1 MPDLLLH
8 DSTEQHVKSIDV
20 DLALDAAKLT
30 DGRYAELLAL
40 LLDTRRYERSE
51 KPFQLFANV
60 DLGDG
65 QRSVRVDVDFLS
77 PIEFKLRSRRSKKIE
92 GFRVQQA
99 DGCSAAFRAPEAII
113 VEGWMVN
120 GALNSVE
127 LRVAALPDFLVMKCY
142 ALRGRDKP
150 KDAYDICFC
159 LDQVADGGAAIAA
172 IWRARMQDKDIAVGL
187 DVLRTKFRTT
197 DDYGPRQVVEFHQS
211 TDAAERGI
219 QARRFPIGAA
229 VSGTGRRLK
238 KPGVG
243 REKRRNRE
251 ASEDCFVAAFLAYPF
266 RNSPRVAVSFVEYA
280 CRVAGRGR
288 RATHGV
294 Q

>member
-1 MPDLLLH
+1 MTSEPRFEGDYSERQTTAAHRVLVDLGQVLASFKECVVVVGGWVPDLLLH

-40 LLDTRRYERSE
+40 LLDTRRYERSD

-65 QRSVRVDVDFLS
+65 QQSVRVDVDFLS

-99 DGCSAAFRAPEAII
+99 DGCGAAFRAPEAII
-113 VEGWMVN
+113 VEGRMVN
-120 GALNSVE
+120 GVLNSVE

-150 KDAYDICFC
+150 KDA
-159 LDQVADGGAAIAA
+159 
-172 IWRARMQDKDIAVGL
+172 
-187 DVLRTKFRTT
+187 

-219 QARRFPIGAA
+219 QAQRAFQLVQRFLGL
-229 VSGTGRRLK
+229 V
-238 KPGVG
+238 GV
-243 REKRRNRE
+243 
-251 ASEDCFVAAFLAYPF
+251 
-266 RNSPRVAVSFVEYA
+266 
-280 CRVAGRGR
+280 
-288 RATHGV
+288 
-294 Q
+294 

>member
-1 MPDLLLH
+1 MNSEPRFEGDYSERQTIAAHRVLVDLGQVLASFKECVVVVGGWVPDLLLR
-8 DSTEQHVKSIDV
+8 DTTEQHVKSIDV

-30 DGRYAELLAL
+30 DGRYAGLLTL
-40 LLDTRRYERSE
+40 LVDSRRYERSE
-51 KPFQLFANV
+51 KPFQLFINV

-65 QRSVRVDVDFLS
+65 QKSIRVDVDFLA
-77 PIEFKLRSRRSKKIE
+77 PVEFKLRAQRPKMIE

-99 DGCSAAFRAPEAII
+99 DGCGTAFRAPEAII
-113 VEGWMVN
+113 VEGRMVN

-172 IWRARMQDKDIAVGL
+172 VWTAQKQDKVVVEALG
-187 DVLRTKFRTT
+187 VLRSKFRTA

-211 TDAAERGI
+211 ADAG
-219 QARRFPIGAA
+219 
-229 VSGTGRRLK
+229 
-238 KPGVG
+238 
-243 REKRRNRE
+243 
-251 ASEDCFVAAFLAYPF
+251 
-266 RNSPRVAVSFVEYA
+266 
-280 CRVAGRGR
+280 
-288 RATHGV
+288 
-294 Q
+294 

>member
-1 MPDLLLH
+1 MTSEPRFEGDYTERQTTAAHRVLVDLGQVLASFKECVVVVGGWVPDLLLH

-219 QARRFPIGAA
+219 QAQRAFQLVQRFLGL
-229 VSGTGRRLK
+229 V
-238 KPGVG
+238 GV
-243 REKRRNRE
+243 
-251 ASEDCFVAAFLAYPF
+251 
-266 RNSPRVAVSFVEYA
+266 
-280 CRVAGRGR
+280 
-288 RATHGV
+288 
-294 Q
+294 

>member
-1 MPDLLLH
+1 MNAEPRFEGDYSERQTAAAHRVLVDLGQVLVSFKECVVVVGGWVPDLLIH
-8 DSTEQHVKSIDV
+8 DGTEAHVKSIDV

-51 KPFQLFANV
+51 KPFQLFTTV

-65 QRSVRVDVDFLS
+65 QKPVRVDVDFLA
-77 PIEFKLRSRRSKKIE
+77 PIEFRLRSQRTKRTE

-99 DGCSAAFRAPEAII
+99 DGCGAAFRAPEAII
-113 VEGWMVN
+113 VEGRMVN

-159 LDQVADGGAAIAA
+159 LDQVADGGISIAA
-172 IWRARMQDKDIAVGL
+172 TWKERRQEKDIATAL
-187 DVLRTKFRTT
+187 EILRSKFRTVA
-197 DDYGPRQVVEFHQS
+197 DYGPRQVVDFHQS
-211 TDAAERGI
+211 SNATERGI
-219 QARRFPIGAA
+219 QAQRAFQLVQQFLGM
-229 VSGTGRRLK
+229 VS
-238 KPGVG
+238 
-243 REKRRNRE
+243 
-251 ASEDCFVAAFLAYPF
+251 A
-266 RNSPRVAVSFVEYA
+266 
-280 CRVAGRGR
+280 
-288 RATHGV
+288 
-294 Q
+294 